1 MIILTIDTD
10 WAPEEATLAIL
21 EKIKA
26 LPIKTTVFFSTPSP
40 IDPWPL
46 LEAGCHPDLSRRQ
59 VHLPLEFRQSLG
71 SGPNLAPATGEHDA
85 AVKEAEGAILADYRQ
100 VFPLAQAVRTHRF
113 YWHSDLSR
121 LLAGQGFSHDSS
133 LIMPFHPGLK
143 GFRVGR
149 LTRWPVWSSD
159 HLHLAR
165 GLPLDCLRMPNWDDE
180 GLKIFCFHV
189 AYLYHNT
196 SCLKDFNMITANM
209 PAYGKKAISRKAGVW
224 DLFLNLSEE
233 IYKRS
238 TSGCWL
244 SEIPTDEHILKQELS

>member
-21 EKIKA
+21 EKIKS

-40 IDPWPL
+40 LAPWAL

-59 VHLPLEFRQSLG
+59 AQPSLEAQASLE
-71 SGPNLAPATGEHDA
+71 SALAPATLEHDA

-100 VFPLAQAVRTHRF
+100 VFPQAQAVRTHRF

-121 LLAGQGFSHDSS
+121 LLVSQGFSHDSS

-165 GLPLDCLRMPNWDDE
+165 GLPLDSLRMPNWADE

-196 SCLKDFNMITANM
+196 SCLKDFNMITASQPSERN
-209 PAYGKKAISRKAGVW
+209 KTISRKAGVW

-233 IYKRS
+233 VYKRS
-238 TSGCWL
+238 TSGYWL
-244 SEIPTDEHILKQELS
+244 SEIPQDEYILKQELS